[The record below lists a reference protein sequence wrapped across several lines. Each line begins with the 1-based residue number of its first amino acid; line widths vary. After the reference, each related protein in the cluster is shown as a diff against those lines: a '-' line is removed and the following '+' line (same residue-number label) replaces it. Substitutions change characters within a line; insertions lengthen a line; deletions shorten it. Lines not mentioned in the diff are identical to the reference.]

1 MQKNKM
7 QTKNRNKTAAK
18 ARLLFLCSKIGGK
31 ANDCKRN
38 QIQKKGK
45 KGIIKDSHVTSGINN
60 QLHSHC
66 NYV

>member
-18 ARLLFLCSKIGGK
+18 VRLLFLCSKIGGK
-31 ANDCKRN
+31 RNDKERD

-45 KGIIKDSHVTSGINN
+45 KGII
-60 QLHSHC
+60 
-66 NYV
+66 

>member
-31 ANDCKRN
+31 RNDQERN
-38 QIQKKGK
+38 QIQTQSKKR
-45 KGIIKDSHVTSGINN
+45 II
-60 QLHSHC
+60 
-66 NYV
+66 

>member
-18 ARLLFLCSKIGGK
+18 VRLLFLCSKIGGK
-31 ANDCKRN
+31 RNDKERD

-60 QLHSHC
+60 RLYPHC
-66 NYV
+66 NHV